1 MCSTAAMLAVLR
13 VVVAASGD
21 RGVKVAGVG
30 WPGHANSRPG
40 GRSAN
45 LSGAH
50 SYLRRTLR
58 PERRVW
64 MSTGSIGNRDAVHT

>member
-30 WPGHANSRPG
+30 WPGQPNSRPPAAD
-40 GRSAN
+40 RRI
-45 LSGAH
+45 LSGAD
-50 SYLRRTLR
+50 SSDLRRTLR
-58 PERRVW
+58 PERRLF
-64 MSTGSIGNRDAVHT
+64 AVD